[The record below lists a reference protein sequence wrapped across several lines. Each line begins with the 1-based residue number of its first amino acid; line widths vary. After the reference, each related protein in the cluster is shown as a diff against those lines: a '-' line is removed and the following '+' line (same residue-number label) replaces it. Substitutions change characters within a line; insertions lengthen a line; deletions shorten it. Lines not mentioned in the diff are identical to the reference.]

1 MNMMPEQV
9 DYVIGVDTHK
19 YRHSAAVLVNT
30 GGVIANLE
38 SEASEAGYLELLS
51 LGLAQAPGRRVWAV
65 EGTGSYG
72 AGLAA
77 FLQAQGEWVV
87 EVERPGR
94 KRRRRA
100 KSDAI
105 DAVLAARQV
114 LGSEKPPANPR
125 RSSHLQV
132 LMTARNAATKMRTS
146 TLNHLQAVVLGV
158 PEDLRRQLRSLPGEK
173 LAETCRKLRW
183 QGRPQPH
190 RSAVFALQR
199 LAGRL
204 VALDEEIAAY
214 DVELKLLLAE
224 QAPDMLARPGVGPI
238 SAGKLLS
245 AWSHQ
250 GRIRSESAF
259 ANLSGSS
266 PIEASSGQ
274 TARHRLNRGGD
285 RQVNS
290 ALHTIAVSLM
300 THDPRTQ
307 EYVARRLAEG
317 KSIPEIRRCLKR
329 YLARSLFRLME
340 RTRPFEQMY
349 GEIAA

>member
-19 YRHSAAVLVNT
+19 YRHSAAVLANT
-30 GGVIANLE
+30 GGVLAKLE
-38 SEASEAGYLELLS
+38 SEASGAGYLELLS
-51 LGLAQAPGRRVWAV
+51 LGLAHAPGRRVWAV

-77 FLQAQGEWVV
+77 VLQAQGEWVV

-94 KRRRRA
+94 QRRRRG

-114 LGSEKPPANPR
+114 LGNERPPANPR

-132 LMTARNAATKMRTS
+132 LMGARNAAVKMRTS
-146 TLNHLQAVVLGV
+146 TLNHLQAVVLGA
-158 PEDLRRQLRSLPGEK
+158 PEDLRRQLRGLSGEE
-173 LAETCRKLRW
+173 LAKACRRLRL
-183 QGRPQPH
+183 QGRPLPQ
-190 RSAVFALQR
+190 RSAVIALRQ

-204 VALDEEIAAY
+204 VALDQEIAAY
-214 DVELKLLLAE
+214 DAELTPLLAKH
-224 QAPDMLARPGVGPI
+224 APDLLARPGVGPI

-245 AWSHQ
+245 AWSHP
-250 GRIRSESAF
+250 GRIRGESAF
-259 ANLSGSS
+259 ANFSGSS
-266 PIEASSGQ
+266 PVEASSGEVV
-274 TARHRLNRGGD
+274 RHRLNRGGD

-300 THDPRTQ
+300 NHDPRTQ
-307 EYVARRLAEG
+307 EYVARRIAEG
-317 KSIPEIRRCLKR
+317 KSMPEIRRCLKR

-349 GEIAA
+349 AENAA